1 MAILGSITINE
12 IEVLEVD
19 ASPKTSGVDASTGSI
34 AVDTDGSFLY
44 LKDGESN
51 IDWAAIGTEF
61 YYSIKNANQTKNNAT
76 YSNVT
81 ELTTESVPV
90 GSYVFNCYAI
100 CQSTATAVG
109 LGLRVG
115 AGSAT
120 LGATFGKWNIAQTA
134 NGIGSNFEYDQLSST
149 TNVSSASA
157 AAANVDF
164 LVTGTGV
171 VNVTTAGTV
180 AVQIRA
186 ENNNNVS
193 IRIGSGFFLKR
204 VA

>member
-12 IEVLEVD
+12 IEVMEVD
-19 ASPKTSGVDASTGSI
+19 ASPKTSGVDASTGSV

-61 YYSIKNANQTKNNAT
+61 FCSIRSANQTKNTAT

-81 ELTTESVPV
+81 ELTTESIPI
-90 GSYVFNCYAI
+90 GTYIFNCYAI

-109 LGLRVG
+109 MGLRM
-115 AGSAT
+115 GSGTAV
-120 LGATFGKWNIAQTA
+120 LGATFGKWNIAQSA
-134 NGIGSNFEYDQLSST
+134 NGVGSNFEYDQLST
-149 TNVSSASA
+149 VTNVSSTSV
-157 AAANVDF
+157 AAANTDF
-164 LVTGTGV
+164 LITGTGV
-171 VNVTTAGTV
+171 VTVTTAGTV

-193 IRIGSGFFLKR
+193 IRIGSNLFLKR